1 MRTTLLLSTLL
12 LAIAAPRCLAQSQAD
27 ATVAA
32 TANDAS
38 QPPLMVASGIEAPA
52 PGAPGPKSA
61 FGRVMAVLIDKLVQD
76 STQASQPPQTTDGGA
91 TATLPIDI
99 EVGAA
104 FRPDAAAAVASNA
117 GAPAPG
123 VAPPDDDSI
132 DDATSQPGP
141 MALQAA
147 LPATGP

>member
-32 TANDAS
+32 TADAS
-38 QPPLMVASGIEAPA
+38 QPPSKVASGIEAPA